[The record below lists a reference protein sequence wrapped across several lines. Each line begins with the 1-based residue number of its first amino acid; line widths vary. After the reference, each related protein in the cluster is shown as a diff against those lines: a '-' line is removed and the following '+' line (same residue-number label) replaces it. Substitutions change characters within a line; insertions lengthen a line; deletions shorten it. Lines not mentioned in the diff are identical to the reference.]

1 MVDLPAAGR
10 CIVVAVEPLTIG
22 DLAARLGVPV
32 RTVRFWS
39 DEGLVDPPAR
49 SSGGYRLYDAPAVAR
64 LDLVRTL
71 RELGL
76 GLPAIR
82 ELLARRRSV
91 REVAAEH
98 VQALDAEIRL
108 LRLRRALL
116 SHVATVGST
125 TEEMSIV
132 HDLAT
137 LSARERQRMIDD
149 FVARAFGGVP
159 DDAPGAGI
167 AQGMRTLPAE
177 LPEEPTAE
185 QVAAWLELAHLVAD
199 DSFEARVRE
208 MALAGAA
215 ATPVEPDAMAADMGR
230 MQTLGRRALADG
242 VAPGSAEAERL
253 VAELLDDG
261 RADAP
266 DRRTALADRLATFT
280 DARVERYW
288 QLLGVLNGWPP
299 FEPAVPAVEWWIA
312 ALRARPE

>member
-1 MVDLPAAGR
+1 MVLH
-10 CIVVAVEPLTIG
+10 VEPLTIG
-22 DLAARLGVPV
+22 ELATRLGVPV
-32 RTVRFWS
+32 RTERFWS

-49 SSGGYRLYDAPAVAR
+49 SGGGYRLYDAPAVAR

-98 VQALDAEIRL
+98 VRVLDAEIRL
-108 LRLRRALL
+108 LRLRRTLL
-116 SHVATVGST
+116 QHVATAGST
-125 TEEMSIV
+125 TEEMRIV

-137 LSARERQRMIDD
+137 LSARERQQMIDD
-149 FVARAFGGVP
+149 FVARVFDEVP
-159 DDAPGAGI
+159 DDSPGAGI
-167 AQGMRTLPAE
+167 AHGMRTMPAE
-177 LPEEPTAE
+177 LPDEPTPE
-185 QVAAWLELAHLVAD
+185 QVAAWLELAGLVAD
-199 DSFEARVRE
+199 ESFEARVRE

-215 ATPVEPDAMAADMGR
+215 ATPEDPDAMAADMGR
-230 MQTLGRRALADG
+230 LQSLGRQALADG
-242 VAPGSAEAERL
+242 VPPGSPAAERL

-261 RADAP
+261 RVADAG
-266 DRRTALADRLATFT
+266 RRTALADRLATFT

-288 QLLGVLNGWPP
+288 QLLGILNGWPP

-312 ALRARPE
+312 ALRRSS

>member
-1 MVDLPAAGR
+1 M
-10 CIVVAVEPLTIG
+10 EPLTIG
-22 DLAARLGVPV
+22 ELAARLGVPV

-39 DEGLVDPPAR
+39 DEGLVAPPAR
-49 SSGGYRLYDAPAVAR
+49 SGGGYRLYDAPSVAR

-82 ELLARRRSV
+82 ELLAQRRSV

-98 VQALDAEIRL
+98 VRALDGEIRL
-108 LRLRRALL
+108 LRLRRTLL
-116 SHVATVGST
+116 QHVATVGST
-125 TEEMSIV
+125 TEEMRIV

-137 LSARERQRMIDD
+137 LSARERQQMIDD
-149 FVARAFGGVP
+149 FVARVFGDVP

-177 LPEEPTAE
+177 LPDEPTPE
-185 QVAAWLELAHLVAD
+185 QVSAWLELAGLVAD
-199 DSFEARVRE
+199 PPFEARVRE
-208 MALAGAA
+208 MAVTGAA
-215 ATPVEPDAMAADMGR
+215 ATPEDPDAMAADMGR
-230 MQTLGRRALADG
+230 MQTLGRQALTDG
-242 VAPGSAEAERL
+242 VVPGSEDAERL

-261 RADAP
+261 RATGA
-266 DRRTALADRLATFT
+266 DRRTALADRLAVFT

-299 FEPAVPAVEWWIA
+299 FEPAVPAVEWWIE
-312 ALRARPE
+312 ALRAAPS

>member
-1 MVDLPAAGR
+1 
-10 CIVVAVEPLTIG
+10 VEPLTIG
-22 DLAARLGVPV
+22 ELAARLGVPV

-39 DEGLVDPPAR
+39 DEGLVAPPAR
-49 SSGGYRLYDAPAVAR
+49 SGGGYRLYDAPAVAR

-82 ELLARRRSV
+82 ELLAQRRSV

-98 VQALDAEIRL
+98 VRALDGEIRL
-108 LRLRRALL
+108 LRLRRTLL
-116 SHVATVGST
+116 QHVVTVGST
-125 TEEMSIV
+125 TEEMRIV

-137 LSARERQRMIDD
+137 LSARERQQMIDD
-149 FVARAFGGVP
+149 FVARVFGDVP

-177 LPEEPTAE
+177 LPDEPTPE
-185 QVAAWLELAHLVAD
+185 QVSAWLELAGLVAD
-199 DSFEARVRE
+199 ASFEARVRE
-208 MALAGAA
+208 MAVTGAA
-215 ATPVEPDAMAADMGR
+215 ATPEDPDALAADMGR
-230 MQTLGRRALADG
+230 MQTLGRQALTDG
-242 VAPGSAEAERL
+242 VAPGSPDAERL

-261 RADAP
+261 RAATP
-266 DRRTALADRLATFT
+266 DRRTALADRLAVFT

-299 FEPAVPAVEWWIA
+299 FEPAVPAVAWWIE